1 MQKRQR
7 KVPSVFDQEEPEW
20 CKPLAWVPRTRSG
33 IAVPLVGS
41 AEGYWFLQHHWEK
54 DFERTWIDVLKKL
67 CGLGVN

>member
-7 KVPSVFDQEEPEW
+7 KVPSVFDQEELEW

-33 IAVPLVGS
+33 TAVPLVGS
-41 AEGYWFLQHHWEK
+41 AEGYWFPQHHWEK
-54 DFERTWIDVLKKL
+54 DFERTWIDVLKRL